1 MLDPSWEFVEKYYL
15 DNQQIILQNYNYYD
29 ENSHKN

>member
-1 MLDPSWEFVEKYYL
+1 MRICRKVLYL